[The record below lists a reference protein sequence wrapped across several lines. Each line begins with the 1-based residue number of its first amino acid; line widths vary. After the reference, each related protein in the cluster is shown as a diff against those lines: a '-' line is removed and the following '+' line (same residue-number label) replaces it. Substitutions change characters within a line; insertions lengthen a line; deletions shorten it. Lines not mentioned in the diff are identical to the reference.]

1 MYSNS
6 KIAKAVRI
14 AMMFG
19 AASAVSVPAF
29 SAEETEEVERIEV
42 TGSSIKR
49 ADMEGSLPITNI
61 SNEDIIRSG
70 VTSVP
75 DLMTKIP
82 SMQGYTT
89 ASSSVGGGGGGT
101 QTASLRDLGSSYTL
115 VLLNGRRMASSGSGS
130 SVDLNS
136 IPLAAIERVEILT
149 DGASALYGS
158 DAIAG
163 VVNFIMKSDFQGLN
177 LHARYDQPQE
187 SGGKSSNFSITGGYG
202 DLSSDGFNLM
212 LSYSR
217 DTQDQL
223 KSSEREFAKTGI
235 LPFSYQGQDLIFQR
249 TSSNA
254 IPANAYLNFDG
265 LPSRNLNPYR
275 EANGDTCAPKNAPGG
290 TTCIYDFTETLEIY
304 PESTR
309 DNVFAQAIVEINDD
323 MEFYSMASWSQF
335 EMTARIAPYPTGRF
349 TLPLD
354 SQIVKDNILPHLTD
368 DEKANL
374 TRVSAAWRARPGGNR
389 TTEWATDTTN
399 ITAGI
404 RGDLDDISYDLS
416 ATYAK
421 STREQNRITGFPI
434 QDPFLALLSS
444 GQVNIFDVPE
454 NLSDEANKAVA
465 DTMYS
470 GNWDTTDTSMKAIEG
485 KASMPAFEL
494 PAGDVYIGFGF
505 DYRQVEYSRVTSKAN
520 QEAIILFESPDPQ
533 FDLSRDTY
541 GMFMEAIVPVF
552 DGFELTGAI
561 RYDNIGKVTDSRK
574 ASGSQ
579 TVNKDVNDTTY
590 KLSASY
596 RPNDDWLFRASIGTG
611 FKAPS
616 MRQIAEPRIEFGV
629 TSSGYSCPFAAGDA
643 LAAACRSEITQYDVF
658 REGYAKLKP
667 ETSEQKSVGFVY
679 SPTNTFSFNVDWWQV
694 NLEDQVSRLTQNQIF
709 GDPVTYRDLF
719 TTKVDPGTGD
729 NVLAIIQAAV
739 NIGESNNQGI
749 DWGFDVTNEFGDAT
763 LKTKVNGTYM
773 IESESLRVGSDN
785 IFDTSLGRFGDN
797 NAVTFRNII
806 NVNNTLSHG
815 DFVHALNV
823 NYRRGYADQYHA
835 GGSTR
840 IRLASDINT
849 RYTGGVQLNVP
860 SYVTVNY
867 SVQYHVN
874 DEFNVGF
881 GINNLFDKAP
891 PLSLRSGG
899 AGHQVGYDPRYTDV
913 LGRTFYMTAD
923 YTF

>member
-1 MYSNS
+1 
-6 KIAKAVRI
+6 
-14 AMMFG
+14 MMFG
-19 AASAVSVPAF
+19 AATVVSTPAF
-29 SAEETEEVERIEV
+29 SAEEESVERIEV

-75 DLMTKIP
+75 DLMAQIP
-82 SMQGYTT
+82 AMQGYTT

-101 QTASLRDLGSSYTL
+101 QTASLRDLGSAYTL

-130 SVDLNS
+130 SVDLIS
-136 IPLAAIERVEILT
+136 IPLAAIQRVEILT

-163 VVNFIMKSDFQGLN
+163 VVNFIMKSDFQGVN
-177 LHARYDQPQE
+177 LHARYDRPEE
-187 SGGKSSNFSITGGYG
+187 SGGKSANFSITGGYG
-202 DLSSDGFNLM
+202 DLASDGYNLM
-212 LSYSR
+212 LSYSH
-217 DTQDQL
+217 DKQDQL
-223 KSSEREFAKTGI
+223 KSSERDFAKTGI
-235 LPFSYQGQDLIFQR
+235 LPFSYQGEDLIFQR

-254 IPANAYLNFDG
+254 IPANAYLTFDG
-265 LPSRNLNPYR
+265 LPARSMNPYR
-275 EANGDTCAPKNAPGG
+275 EANGDQCAPKNAPGG
-290 TTCIYDFTETLEIY
+290 TTCIYDFTETLEIF

-309 DNVFAQAIVEINDD
+309 DNVFAQALFEINDE
-323 MEFYSMASWSQF
+323 MEFYSTASWSKF
-335 EMTARIAPYPTGRF
+335 EMIARIAPYPTGRF

-354 SQIVKDNILPHLTD
+354 SQIVIDNVLPHLTD

-389 TTEWATDTTN
+389 TTEWATETTN
-399 ITAGI
+399 VTAGI
-404 RGDLDDISYDLS
+404 RGDFGELSYDLS
-416 ATYAK
+416 ATYAD
-421 STREQNRITGFPI
+421 STREQNRITGFPL

-444 GQVNIFDVPE
+444 GEVNIFDVPE
-454 NLSDEANKAVA
+454 NLSDEANQAVA
-465 DTMYS
+465 ATMYS
-470 GNWDTTDTSMKAIEG
+470 GNWETTDTSMKAIEG
-485 KASMPAFEL
+485 KASMPVFEL

-505 DYRQVEYSRVTSKAN
+505 DYRQVEYTRTTSQAN
-520 QEAIILFESPDPQ
+520 KDAVILFESPTPE

-541 GMFMEAIVPVF
+541 GMFLEVVAPVF

-561 RYDNIGKVTDSRK
+561 RYDNIGKVTDARR

-579 TVNKDVNDTTY
+579 NVNDDVNDTTY
-590 KLSASY
+590 KLSAAY
-596 RPNDDWLFRASIGTG
+596 RPNDDWLIRASIGTG

-616 MRQIAEPRIEFGV
+616 MREIAEPRIEFGV
-629 TSSGYSCPFAAGDA
+629 TSSGYSCPFGSGDP

-679 SPTNTFSFNVDWWQV
+679 SPTNSFSFNVDWWQV
-694 NLEDQVSRLTQNQIF
+694 NLEDQVSQLTQNQIF

-719 TTKVDPGTGD
+719 TTKIDPGTGD
-729 NVLAIIQAAV
+729 NVLAIIQSSV

-749 DWGFDVTNEFGDAT
+749 DWGFDITNEFGSAT
-763 LKTKVNGTYM
+763 LKTSFNGTYM
-773 IESESLRVGSDN
+773 IESESLRVGTEDQ
-785 IFDTSLGRFGDN
+785 FDTSLGRFGDN
-797 NAVTFRNII
+797 NSVTFRNI
-806 NVNNTLSHG
+806 VNIRNTLTHG
-815 DFVHALNV
+815 DFAHALNV
-823 NYRRGYADQYHA
+823 NYRSGYADQYHA

-849 RYTGGVQLNVP
+849 RYDGGVQLNVP

-867 SVQYHVN
+867 STQYFVN
-874 DEFNVGF
+874 DEFKVGF